1 MIYVDSH
8 CHLNDE
14 AFINNLDEIVN
25 ESKGNGVNAIVV
37 VGYDLLS
44 SIKATEIASKYDG
57 VFATVGF
64 HPENLDGINDGKLD
78 EIKNLARNEKVI
90 GIGEIG
96 LDYHWYK
103 EDKDHFIHK
112 QWFIK
117 QLKLADSLD
126 LPVSIHAREATKD
139 TLDILKEYAPKRK
152 GVLHCYSGSIE
163 TMKELEKLG
172 FYFGFDGPITY
183 KNSITPKE
191 CVKAVDIDRIL
202 SETDS
207 PYLTP
212 VPFRGKANS
221 PSYVR
226 YIVCQMAILKEVPLD
241 FMQEKIKDNFERL
254 FHVKL

>member
-103 EDKDHFIHK
+103 EDKDHFIQK

>member
-103 EDKDHFIHK
+103 EDKDHFFQK

>member
-1 MIYVDSH
+1 MVYIDSH

-14 AFINNLDEIVN
+14 AFASNVEEVIKDSN
-25 ESKGNGVNAIVV
+25 KNGVKALVV
-37 VGYDLLS
+37 VGYDLAS
-44 SIKATEIASKYDG
+44 SLKAIEIASNHDG
-57 VFATVGF
+57 VFACIGF
-64 HPENLDGINDGKLD
+64 HPENLEGVDDSKL
-78 EIKNLARNEKVI
+78 EKIKRLSSNKKVI
-90 GIGEIG
+90 AIGEIG

-103 EDKDHFIHK
+103 DEKDHIYQK

-117 QLKLADSLD
+117 QLKLADELD

-152 GVLHCYSGSIE
+152 GVLHCYSGSVE
-163 TMKELEKLG
+163 TMKELEKIG

-183 KNSITPKE
+183 KNSIVPKE
-191 CVKAVDIDRIL
+191 CVKAVNIDRIL

-212 VPFRGKANS
+212 VPFRGKTNS
-221 PSYVR
+221 PAYIP
-226 YIVCQMAILKEVPLD
+226 YIVEQMSVLKEVPLD

>member
-103 EDKDHFIHK
+103 EDKDHFIQK

-126 LPVSIHAREATKD
+126 LPISIHAREATKD